1 MTLVCGGGGE
11 ERGRGVIPGSRHSR
25 EDGSAVV
32 GAGAGSRP

>member
-1 MTLVCGGGGE
+1 MALVCEGGVEKRGG
-11 ERGRGVIPGSRHSR
+11 GVIPGSRHSR